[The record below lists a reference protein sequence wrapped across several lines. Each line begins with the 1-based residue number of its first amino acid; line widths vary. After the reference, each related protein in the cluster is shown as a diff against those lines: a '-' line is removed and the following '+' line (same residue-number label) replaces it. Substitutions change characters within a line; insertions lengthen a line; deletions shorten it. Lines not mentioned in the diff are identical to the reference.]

1 MKGSVS
7 KQLNCILEHSSRIF
21 RETEKYLGPN
31 KVTFTIP
38 DMEQKFTKH
47 AKKQKNVTH
56 NSKKKNPKKLSIEKD
71 SEIIQMAQ
79 LVGKDI

>member
-1 MKGSVS
+1 
-7 KQLNCILEHSSRIF
+7 
-21 RETEKYLGPN
+21 
-31 KVTFTIP
+31 
-38 DMEQKFTKH
+38 MEQKFTKH

-56 NSKKKNPKKLSIEKD
+56 NSKKKKTNPKKLSEKD